1 MPTFALP
8 QMPVA
13 RPRIP
18 LARNS
23 AVALLLIILLGCFAW
38 VLSQP
43 RVLPQLQQ
51 LTINTWCDAEQVQR
65 LPSDF
70 SAVGCQPQA
79 TQPADPQGRLLWLEL
94 PFELPPDATAQP
106 LALFIFAK
114 ASSAVYLN
122 GQLVGQNGQPGVAAT
137 EIPGQMDSQIY
148 LPPSKLR
155 TGSNQLVLLMSAQQG
170 WFKLAQPIHFIGI
183 GPYGNV
189 NAYLQQ
195 YTGLGLLILGVLC
208 TGLLYFSTLALLGS
222 GAAIAGAAAPMFAT
236 RGQDALLA
244 LLSLCAAAQLGLEM
258 SRGLLGYPY
267 PLHELRLCAILLCA
281 CGFGFALLW
290 LTLLRYQP
298 QRWRFW
304 TLATVLILLPLLW
317 WLDSFDAR
325 IAIATLLPAALAAC
339 IAGVCWYQADHQDAT
354 STEGAGS
361 SAVLLLLYVGSA
373 VVLNGVFQEILA
385 FLLVTLL
392 LCGLFI
398 EQALQ
403 RQQQLRQQL
412 TDQQLILQLQL
423 QLQQHQS
430 AAPKASLTLTSAG
443 KVQRLLADDIA
454 YCQAA
459 RDYTEIWQTDG
470 RQHLYS
476 GTIKALEQ
484 ELPSHFI
491 RVHRSYLV
499 NAHQVRQFRTTTDS
513 DSGSGAVLILASGQ
527 QVPVSRRLI
536 PAVRS
541 AMLTPAAV
549 SG

>member
-1 MPTFALP
+1 MQTFALP
-8 QMPVA
+8 HKQ
-13 RPRIP
+13 
-18 LARNS
+18 LARSS
-23 AVALLLIILLGCFAW
+23 ALAVLLIIMLGCFAL
-38 VLSQP
+38 VLHQP
-43 RVLPQLQQ
+43 RALPQLQE
-51 LTINTWCDAEQVQR
+51 LTIQAWCDGGQFQT
-65 LPSDF
+65 LPTNF
-70 SAVGCQPQA
+70 SAAGCQPQA
-79 TQPADPQGRLLWLEL
+79 MQPADPQGRLLWLEL
-94 PFELPPDATAQP
+94 PFELPAGATEQP

-122 GQLVGQNGQPGVAAT
+122 GQWVGQNGQPGVAAT
-137 EIPGQMDSQIY
+137 EIAGQMDSRIY
-148 LPPSKLR
+148 LPPALLR

-170 WFKLAQPIHFIGI
+170 WFRLAQPIHFIGI
-183 GPYGNV
+183 GPYGDV
-189 NAYLQQ
+189 SVYLQQ

-208 TGLLYFSTLALLGS
+208 TGLLYFSALALLGNN
-222 GAAIAGAAAPMFAT
+222 AAALSGDTA

-244 LLSLCAAAQLGLEM
+244 LLCLCAAAQLWLEM
-258 SRGLLGYPY
+258 SRGLLGYAY

-298 QRWRFW
+298 QRWRVW
-304 TLATVLILLPLLW
+304 TLLTLLVLLPVLW
-317 WLDSFDAR
+317 WLDSFDGR
-325 IAIATLLPAALAAC
+325 IAIATLLPAALAAL
-339 IAGVCWYQADHQDAT
+339 IAGNHWYQAEHKDAAGT
-354 STEGAGS
+354 DGAGT
-361 SAVLLLLYVGSA
+361 SAVLLLLYLILA
-373 VVLNGVFQEILA
+373 VVLNGIFQEILA

-412 TDQQLILQLQL
+412 ADQQLILQLQL
-423 QLQQHQS
+423 QLQQNQS
-430 AAPKASLTLTSAG
+430 ATPKASLTLTSAG

-459 RDYTEIWQTDG
+459 RDYSEIWLTDG

-484 ELPSHFI
+484 ELPGHFI

-499 NAHQVRQFRTTTDS
+499 NAHQVRQFRTTTDA

-541 AMLTPAAV
+541 AMLTPAAASV
-549 SG
+549 

>member
-1 MPTFALP
+1 MPTSALP
-8 QMPVA
+8 QMPRV
-13 RPRIP
+13 RPRMP

-23 AVALLLIILLGCFAW
+23 ALALLLIILLGCFAW

-43 RVLPQLQQ
+43 RALPQLQQ
-51 LTINTWCDAEQVQR
+51 LTIHAWCDAEQVQR

-70 SAVGCQPQA
+70 SATGCQPQA
-79 TQPADPQGRLLWLEL
+79 TQQADPQGKLLWLEL
-94 PFELPPDATAQP
+94 PFELPADATDQP

-122 GQLVGQNGQPGVAAT
+122 GQLVGQNGQPGVAAS
-137 EIPGQMDSQIY
+137 EIPGQMDSRIY
-148 LPPSKLR
+148 LPPTKLR

-183 GPYGNV
+183 GPYGDV
-189 NAYLQQ
+189 SSYLQQ
-195 YTGLGLLILGVLC
+195 YTGLGLFMLGVLC
-208 TGLLYFSTLALLGS
+208 TGLLYFSALALLGS
-222 GAAIAGAAAPMFAT
+222 GAAVIGAVAPIFAS

-244 LLSLCAAAQLGLEM
+244 LLCLCAAAQLGLEM
-258 SRGLLGYPY
+258 SRGLFGYPY

-298 QRWRFW
+298 AHWRFW

-317 WLDSFDAR
+317 WLDSFDGR
-325 IAIATLLPAALAAC
+325 IAVATLLPATLAAC
-339 IAGVCWYQADHQDAT
+339 IAGALWYQQET
-354 STEGAGS
+354 TEQTGAGT
-361 SAVLLLLYVGSA
+361 SAVLLLLYVGMA
-373 VVLNGVFQEILA
+373 VVLNGIFQEILA

-392 LCGLFI
+392 LCSLFI

-403 RQQQLRQQL
+403 RQQQLSQQL
-412 TDQQLILQLQL
+412 ADQQLILQLQL
-423 QLQQHQS
+423 QLQQHPDT
-430 AAPKASLTLTSAG
+430 APQASLTLTSAG

-459 RDYTEIWQTDG
+459 RDYSELWLTDG

-513 DSGSGAVLILASGQ
+513 DSGSGAVLILAGGQ

-541 AMLTPAAV
+541 AMLTPV
-549 SG
+549 TG

>member
-1 MPTFALP
+1 MPTYALP
-8 QMPVA
+8 QM
-13 RPRIP
+13 P

-23 AVALLLIILLGCFAW
+23 AVALILIILLGCFAW

-43 RVLPQLQQ
+43 RALPQLQALGIQ
-51 LTINTWCDAEQVQR
+51 AWCDAEQVR
-65 LPSDF
+65 TLPASF
-70 SAVGCQPQA
+70 SAAGCQSQA

-94 PFELPPDATAQP
+94 PFELPSGATAQP

-122 GQLVGQNGQPGVAAT
+122 GQLVGQNGQPGVAAS

-148 LPPSKLR
+148 LPPTHLR

-183 GPYGNV
+183 GPYGDV
-189 NAYLQQ
+189 SSYLQQ

-222 GAAIAGAAAPMFAT
+222 STAVSGPAEPAIAT

-258 SRGLLGYPY
+258 SRGLLGYLY

-298 QRWRFW
+298 ARWRFW
-304 TLATVLILLPLLW
+304 TLLTVLVLLPLLW

-339 IAGVCWYQADHQDAT
+339 IAGVRWYQADHQDAT

-373 VVLNGVFQEILA
+373 VVLNGIFQEILA

-392 LCGLFI
+392 LCGLFV

-430 AAPKASLTLTSAG
+430 TAPKASLTLTSAG

-484 ELPSHFI
+484 ELPGHFI

-541 AMLTPAAV
+541 AMLAGSRA
-549 SG
+549 

>member
-1 MPTFALP
+1 MQTFALP
-8 QMPVA
+8 HMQFA
-13 RPRIP
+13 RS
-18 LARNS
+18 S
-23 AVALLLIILLGCFAW
+23 ALVVLLIILLGCVAW
-38 VLSQP
+38 VLHQP
-43 RVLPQLQQ
+43 RALPQLQE
-51 LTINTWCDAEQVQR
+51 LTIQAWCDGGQIQIV
-65 LPSDF
+65 PGSF
-70 SAVGCQPQA
+70 SGAGCQSQA
-79 TQPADPQGRLLWLEL
+79 TQSADPQGRLLWLEL
-94 PFELPPDATAQP
+94 PFELPAVATQQP

-122 GQLVGQNGQPGVAAT
+122 GELVGQNGQPGVATT
-137 EIPGQMDSQIY
+137 EIPGQMDSRIY
-148 LPPSKLR
+148 LPPAKLR

-170 WFKLAQPIHFIGI
+170 WFRLAQPIHFIGI
-183 GPYGNV
+183 GPYGDV
-189 NAYLQQ
+189 SDYLQQ

-208 TGLLYFSTLALLGS
+208 TGLLYFSALALLGNSAALLS
-222 GAAIAGAAAPMFAT
+222 GYTA
-236 RGQDALLA
+236 RGQDGLLA
-244 LLSLCAAAQLGLEM
+244 LLCLCAAAQLWLEM

-281 CGFGFALLW
+281 SGFGFALLW

-298 QRWRFW
+298 ARWRFW
-304 TLATVLILLPLLW
+304 TLLTVLMLLPVLW

-325 IAIATLLPAALAAC
+325 IAIATLLPAALAAL
-339 IAGVCWYQADHQDAT
+339 IAGTHCYQAEHKDNAGTD
-354 STEGAGS
+354 GAGT
-361 SAVLLLLYVGSA
+361 SAVLLLLYVILA
-373 VVLNGVFQEILA
+373 VVLNGIFQEILA

-403 RQQQLRQQL
+403 RQQQFRQQL
-412 TDQQLILQLQL
+412 ADQQLILQLQL
-423 QLQQHQS
+423 QLQQNQS
-430 AAPKASLTLTSAG
+430 TAPKASLTLTSAG
-443 KVQRLLADDIA
+443 KVQRLLADEIA

-459 RDYTEIWQTDG
+459 RDYSEIWLTDG

-484 ELPSHFI
+484 ELPGHFI

-499 NAHQVRQFRTTTDS
+499 NVQQVRQFRTTTDS

-541 AMLTPAAV
+541 AMLMPAAL
-549 SG
+549 SD

>member
-1 MPTFALP
+1 MLTFAQP
-8 QMPVA
+8 QIPQA
-13 RPRIP
+13 CPRLP

-23 AVALLLIILLGCFAW
+23 ALALLLIFLLGCFAW
-38 VLSQP
+38 VLNQP

-51 LTINTWCDAEQVQR
+51 LSINAWCDAEQVR
-65 LPSDF
+65 AFPASF
-70 SAVGCQPQA
+70 SAAGCQLQA
-79 TQPADPQGRLLWLEL
+79 TQPADPQGSLLWLEL
-94 PFELPPDATAQP
+94 PFELPANAKEQP

-137 EIPGQMDSQIY
+137 EIAGQMDSRIY
-148 LPPSKLR
+148 LPPAKLR

-170 WFKLAQPIHFIGI
+170 WFRLAQPIHFIGI
-183 GPYGNV
+183 GPYGDV
-189 NAYLQQ
+189 SSYLQQ
-195 YTGLGLLILGVLC
+195 YTGLGLLLLGVLC
-208 TGLLYFSTLALLGS
+208 TGLLYFSALAIFGS
-222 GAAIAGAAAPMFAT
+222 GSAVSGPAVPGMAA

-244 LLSLCAAAQLGLEM
+244 LLCLCAAAQLWLEM
-258 SRGLLGYPY
+258 SRGLLGYAY

-298 QRWRFW
+298 ASWRFW
-304 TLATVLILLPLLW
+304 TLVTGLVLLPLLW

-325 IAIATLLPAALAAC
+325 IAIATLLPAALAAF
-339 IAGVCWYQADHQDAT
+339 IAGVHWYQADQQDAA
-354 STEGAGS
+354 SAEGAGS
-361 SAVLLLLYVGSA
+361 SAALLLLYVGSA
-373 VVLNGVFQEILA
+373 VVLNGIFQEILA

-392 LCGLFI
+392 LCGLFV

-403 RQQQLRQQL
+403 RQQQIKQQL

-423 QLQQHQS
+423 QLQQNQS
-430 AAPKASLTLTSAG
+430 TAPKASLTLTSAG
-443 KVQRLLADDIA
+443 KVQLVLADDIA

-459 RDYTEIWQTDG
+459 RDYAEIWLTDG

-484 ELPSHFI
+484 ELPGHFI

-499 NAHQVRQFRTTTDS
+499 NAHQVRQFRTTTDA
-513 DSGSGAVLILASGQ
+513 DSGSGAVLILAGGQ

-536 PAVRS
+536 PAVRIAMQAGSS
-541 AMLTPAAV
+541 A
-549 SG
+549 

>member
-1 MPTFALP
+1 MQTLALP
-8 QMPVA
+8 
-13 RPRIP
+13 RIR
-18 LARNS
+18 LTRNS
-23 AVALLLIILLGCFAW
+23 ALALMLIILLGCFAW
-38 VLSQP
+38 VLHQP
-43 RVLPQLQQ
+43 RALPQLQA
-51 LTINTWCDAEQVQR
+51 LTIKAWCDGRQFQT
-65 LPSDF
+65 LPTSF
-70 SAVGCQPQA
+70 SAAGCQDE
-79 TQPADPQGRLLWLEL
+79 TVQPADPQGRLLWLEL
-94 PFELPPDATAQP
+94 PFDLPSDATAQP

-122 GQLVGQNGQPGVAAT
+122 GRLVGQNGQPGVAAS
-137 EIPGQMDSQIY
+137 EIPGQMDSRIY
-148 LPPSKLR
+148 LPPAQLR

-183 GPYGNV
+183 GPYGDV
-189 NAYLQQ
+189 SAYLQQ

-208 TGLLYFSTLALLGS
+208 TGLLYFSALALLGNSAVVS
-222 GAAIAGAAAPMFAT
+222 GHAAPIFAT

-244 LLSLCAAAQLGLEM
+244 LLCLCAAAQLWLEM

-304 TLATVLILLPLLW
+304 TLATLLMLLPLLW
-317 WLDSFDAR
+317 WLDSFDGR
-325 IAIATLLPAALAAC
+325 IAIATLLPAALAAV
-339 IAGVCWYQADHQDAT
+339 IAGTHWYQSEHTDAAG
-354 STEGAGS
+354 TEGAGS

-373 VVLNGVFQEILA
+373 MVLNGIFQEILA

-412 TDQQLILQLQL
+412 ADQQLILQLQL
-423 QLQQHQS
+423 QLQQNPGAQ
-430 AAPKASLTLTSAG
+430 PKASLTLTSAG
-443 KVQRLLADDIA
+443 KVQLVLADDIA

-459 RDYTEIWQTDG
+459 RDYTEIWLTDG

-476 GTIKALEQ
+476 GTLKALEQ
-484 ELPSHFI
+484 ELPGHFI

-499 NAHQVRQFRTTTDS
+499 NAHQVRQFRTTTDA

-541 AMLTPAAV
+541 AMLTPAAA

>member
-1 MPTFALP
+1 MPTSALP
-8 QMPVA
+8 QIPEA
-13 RPRIP
+13 RPRMP

-23 AVALLLIILLGCFAW
+23 ALALLLIILLGCFAW

-43 RVLPQLQQ
+43 RALPQLQQ
-51 LTINTWCDAEQVQR
+51 LTIHAWCDAEQVQR

-70 SAVGCQPQA
+70 STTGCQQNA
-79 TQPADPQGRLLWLEL
+79 QQTADPQGRLLWLEL
-94 PFELPPDATAQP
+94 PFELPADATDQP

-122 GQLVGQNGQPGVAAT
+122 GQLVGQNGQPGVAAS
-137 EIPGQMDSQIY
+137 EIPGQMDSRIY
-148 LPPSKLR
+148 LPPPLLR
-155 TGSNQLVLLMSAQQG
+155 AGANQVVILMSAQQG

-183 GPYGNV
+183 GPYGDV
-189 NAYLQQ
+189 SSYLQQ
-195 YTGLGLLILGVLC
+195 YTGLGLFMLGVLC
-208 TGLLYFSTLALLGS
+208 TGLLYFSALALLGS
-222 GAAIAGAAAPMFAT
+222 GAVVSGAAAPIFAS

-258 SRGLLGYPY
+258 SRGLFGYPY

-298 QRWRFW
+298 THWRFW
-304 TLATVLILLPLLW
+304 TLVTVLILLPLLW
-317 WLDSFDAR
+317 WLDSFDGR
-325 IAIATLLPAALAAC
+325 IAVATLLPATLAAC
-339 IAGVCWYQADHQDAT
+339 IAGAHWYQEKN
-354 STEGAGS
+354 TEQTGS
-361 SAVLLLLYVGSA
+361 GTSAVLLLLYVGMA
-373 VVLNGVFQEILA
+373 VVLNGIFQEILA

-403 RQQQLRQQL
+403 RQQQLSQQL
-412 TDQQLILQLQL
+412 ADQQLILQLQL
-423 QLQQHQS
+423 QLHQHPGTALQ
-430 AAPKASLTLTSAG
+430 ASLTLTSAG
-443 KVQRLLADDIA
+443 KVQRLLADEIA

-459 RDYTEIWQTDG
+459 RDYSEIWLTDG

-484 ELPSHFI
+484 ELPGHFI

-499 NAHQVRQFRTTTDS
+499 NVHQVRQFRTTTDT

-541 AMLTPAAV
+541 AMQAPPQ
-549 SG
+549 

>member
-1 MPTFALP
+1 MQTFALP
-8 QMPVA
+8 RKQ
-13 RPRIP
+13 
-18 LARNS
+18 LARSS
-23 AVALLLIILLGCFAW
+23 ALAVLLIILFSCFAL
-38 VLSQP
+38 VLHQP
-43 RVLPQLQQ
+43 RALPQLQE
-51 LTINTWCDAEQVQR
+51 LTIKAWCDGGQFQTI
-65 LPSDF
+65 PSSF
-70 SAVGCQPQA
+70 SVAGCQQQA
-79 TQPADPQGRLLWLEL
+79 AQPADPQGRLLWLEL
-94 PFELPPDATAQP
+94 PFELPSGATEQP

-122 GQLVGQNGQPGVAAT
+122 GQLVGQNGQPGDAAT
-137 EIPGQMDSQIY
+137 ESAGQMDSRIY
-148 LPPSKLR
+148 LPSELLR

-170 WFKLAQPIHFIGI
+170 WFRLAQPIHFIGI
-183 GPYGNV
+183 GPYGDV
-189 NAYLQQ
+189 SVYLQQ

-208 TGLLYFSTLALLGS
+208 TGLLYFSALALLGNS
-222 GAAIAGAAAPMFAT
+222 SAVTGDAAPIFAV

-244 LLSLCAAAQLGLEM
+244 LLCLCAAAQLWLEM

-304 TLATVLILLPLLW
+304 TLLTLLVLLPVLW
-317 WLDSFDAR
+317 WLDSFDGR
-325 IAIATLLPAALAAC
+325 IAIATLLPAALAAL
-339 IAGVCWYQADHQDAT
+339 IAAVHWYQAEHKDTA
-354 STEGAGS
+354 STEGAGT
-361 SAVLLLLYVGSA
+361 SAVLLLLYLILA
-373 VVLNGVFQEILA
+373 VVLNGIFQEILA

-412 TDQQLILQLQL
+412 ADQQLILQLQL
-423 QLQQHQS
+423 QLQQNQS
-430 AAPKASLTLTSAG
+430 ATPKASLTLTSAG

-459 RDYTEIWQTDG
+459 RDYSEIWLTDG

-484 ELPSHFI
+484 ELPGHFI

-499 NAHQVRQFRTTTDS
+499 NAHQVRQFRTTTDA

-541 AMLTPAAV
+541 AMLTPAAT